1 MNKQWEE
8 RLDRNSGTKPQRLW
22 SNWYLLLLPTYP
34 AVLWVPFFNRVEPT
48 ILGFPFFYAY
58 QMIWVLISAAL
69 TGTVFFATRHR

>member
-1 MNKQWEE
+1 MG
-8 RLDRNSGTKPQRLW
+8 RNALNGNQEGPRPRLW

-58 QMIWVLISAAL
+58 QMIWVLISAVL
-69 TGTVFFATRHR
+69 TGLVFFATRRS